1 MRKTALKDDKCY
13 FVKPKPNAGDGV
25 NERGEVP
32 DAGVPNIGE
41 PQVIEVIDV
50 DAYAQLLANVE
61 GLKRTVGE

>member
-13 FVKPKPNAGDGV
+13 FVKPKPNAGNGV
-25 NERGEVP
+25 NEGEVP
-32 DAGVPNIGE
+32 AAGVPNIEE
-41 PQVIEVIDV
+41 PQLIEVIDV